1 MTKGF
6 AYKTKKITLLAII
19 IAVCLALT
27 SCSIIYNGNGGNNG
41 GSDGSVDL
49 SNGIITEGIIEANF
63 TVTLNSK
70 KTNFFGN
77 VTAEIASQGSG
88 VVFDK
93 VALGSGGY
101 TYYVLT
107 NNHVIYQDTE
117 GYNRFDYTVRDCY
130 GVVYTA
136 SLIAF
141 DPNYDLAVVCFS
153 AEKEYKVLTFA
164 TANPKVGDSVVAI
177 GQPIGIINAVTEG
190 KVERYMAVSVGEE
203 NGNVNANISNV
214 KFDVIRH
221 SAPLNQGSSGGV
233 LLDKDYKICGINY
246 AAAVVENST
255 EFVSGYAVPVLK
267 VKEFLSDKL
276 YNQQQ

>member
-1 MTKGF
+1 MTKDF
-6 AYKTKKITLLAII
+6 VYKTKKLTLLAII
-19 IAVCLALT
+19 LAVCLALT
-27 SCSIIYNGNGGNNG
+27 SCSIIYNGNGGNSG

-70 KTNFFGN
+70 RTLYFGN
-77 VTAEIASQGSG
+77 VTAEISSQGSG

-93 VALGSGGY
+93 VSLAGGGY

-117 GYNRFDYTVRDCY
+117 GYNRFEYSVRDCY
-130 GVVYTA
+130 GVVYES
-136 SLIAF
+136 SLIAY
-141 DPNYDLAVVCFS
+141 DPNYDLAVVSFF
-153 AEKEYKVLTFA
+153 AEKDYKVLSFA

-177 GQPIGIINAVTEG
+177 GQPTGIINAVTEG
-190 KVERYMAVSVGEE
+190 KVEKYMAVSVGEE
-203 NGNVNANISNV
+203 DGNVNVSISNV
-214 KFDVIRH
+214 TFDVIRH

-246 AAAVVENST
+246 AAAVVEDST

-267 VKEFLSDKL
+267 VKEFLTQKL
-276 YNQQQ
+276 YNQ

>member
-1 MTKGF
+1 MTKDF
-6 AYKTKKITLLAII
+6 VYKTKKLTLLAII
-19 IAVCLALT
+19 LAVCLALT
-27 SCSIIYNGNGGNNG
+27 SCSIIYNGNGGNSG

-70 KTNFFGN
+70 RTLYFGN
-77 VTAEIASQGSG
+77 VTAEISSQGSG

-93 VALGSGGY
+93 VSLAGGGY

-117 GYNRFDYTVRDCY
+117 GYNRFEYSVRDCY
-130 GVVYTA
+130 GVVYES
-136 SLIAF
+136 SLIAY
-141 DPNYDLAVVCFS
+141 DPNYDLAVVSFF
-153 AEKEYKVLTFA
+153 AEKDYKVLSFA

-177 GQPIGIINAVTEG
+177 GQPTGIINAVTEG
-190 KVERYMAVSVGEE
+190 KVEKYMAVSVGEE
-203 NGNVNANISNV
+203 DGNVNASISNV
-214 KFDVIRH
+214 TFDVIRH

-246 AAAVVENST
+246 AAAVVEDST
-255 EFVSGYAVPVLK
+255 EFVSG
-267 VKEFLSDKL
+267 
-276 YNQQQ
+276 

>member
-1 MTKGF
+1 MTKDF
-6 AYKTKKITLLAII
+6 VYKTKKLTLLAII

-27 SCSIIYNGNGGNNG
+27 SCSIIYNGNGGNSG

-70 KTNFFGN
+70 RTLYFGN
-77 VTAEIASQGSG
+77 VTAEISSQGSG

-93 VALGSGGY
+93 VSLAGGGY

-117 GYNRFDYTVRDCY
+117 GYNRFEYSVRDCY
-130 GVVYTA
+130 GVVYES
-136 SLIAF
+136 SLIAY
-141 DPNYDLAVVCFS
+141 DPNYDLAVVSFF
-153 AEKEYKVLTFA
+153 AEKDYKVLSFA

-177 GQPIGIINAVTEG
+177 GQPTGIINAVTEG
-190 KVERYMAVSVGEE
+190 KVEKYMAVSVGEE
-203 NGNVNANISNV
+203 DGNVNASISNV
-214 KFDVIRH
+214 TFDVIRH

-246 AAAVVENST
+246 AAAVVEDST

-267 VKEFLSDKL
+267 VKEFLTQKL
-276 YNQQQ
+276 YNQ

>member
-1 MTKGF
+1 MTKDF
-6 AYKTKKITLLAII
+6 VYKTKKLTLLAII
-19 IAVCLALT
+19 LAVCLALT
-27 SCSIIYNGNGGNNG
+27 SCSIIYNGNGGNSG

-70 KTNFFGN
+70 RTLYFGN
-77 VTAEIASQGSG
+77 VKAEISSQGSG

-93 VALGSGGY
+93 VSLAGGGY

-117 GYNRFDYTVRDCY
+117 GYNRFEYSVRDCY
-130 GVVYTA
+130 GVVYES

-141 DPNYDLAVVCFS
+141 DPNYDLAVVSFT
-153 AEKEYKVLTFA
+153 AEKDYKVLSFA

-177 GQPIGIINAVTEG
+177 GQPTGIINAVTEG
-190 KVERYMAVSVGEE
+190 KVEKYMAVSVGEE
-203 NGNVNANISNV
+203 DGNVNASISNV
-214 KFDVIRH
+214 TFDVIRH

-246 AAAVVENST
+246 AAAVVEDST

-267 VKEFLSDKL
+267 VKEFLTQKL
-276 YNQQQ
+276 YNQ

>member
-6 AYKTKKITLLAII
+6 VYKTKKLTLLAII
-19 IAVCLALT
+19 LAVCLALT
-27 SCSIIYNGNGGNNG
+27 SCSIIYNGNGGNSG

-70 KTNFFGN
+70 RTSYFGN
-77 VTAEIASQGSG
+77 VTAEISSQGSG

-93 VALGSGGY
+93 VLLAGGGY

-117 GYNRFDYTVRDCY
+117 GYNRFEYSVRDCY
-130 GVVYTA
+130 GVVYES
-136 SLIAF
+136 SLIAY
-141 DPNYDLAVVCFS
+141 DPNYDLAVVSFF
-153 AEKEYKVLTFA
+153 AEKDYKVLSFA

-177 GQPIGIINAVTEG
+177 GQPTGIINAVTEG
-190 KVERYMAVSVGEE
+190 KVEKYMAVSVGEE
-203 NGNVNANISNV
+203 DGNVNANVSNV
-214 KFDVIRH
+214 TFDVIRH

-246 AAAVVENST
+246 AAAVVEDST

-267 VKEFLSDKL
+267 VKEFLTQKL
-276 YNQQQ
+276 YNQ

>member
-1 MTKGF
+1 MTKDF
-6 AYKTKKITLLAII
+6 VYKTKKLTLLAII

-27 SCSIIYNGNGGNNG
+27 SCSIIYNGNGGNSG

-70 KTNFFGN
+70 RTLYFGN
-77 VTAEIASQGSG
+77 VTAEISSQGSG

-93 VALGSGGY
+93 VSLAGGGY

-117 GYNRFDYTVRDCY
+117 GYNRFEYSVRDCY
-130 GVVYTA
+130 GVVYES
-136 SLIAF
+136 SLIAY
-141 DPNYDLAVVCFS
+141 DPNYDLAVVSFF
-153 AEKEYKVLTFA
+153 AEKDYKVLSFA

-177 GQPIGIINAVTEG
+177 GQPTGIINAVTEG
-190 KVERYMAVSVGEE
+190 KVEKYMAVSVGEE
-203 NGNVNANISNV
+203 DGNVNVSISNV
-214 KFDVIRH
+214 TFDVIRH

-246 AAAVVENST
+246 AAAVVEDST

-267 VKEFLSDKL
+267 VKEFLTQKL
-276 YNQQQ
+276 YNQ

>member
-1 MTKGF
+1 MTKDF
-6 AYKTKKITLLAII
+6 VYKTKKLTLLAII
-19 IAVCLALT
+19 LAVCLALT
-27 SCSIIYNGNGGNNG
+27 SCSIIYNGNGGNSG

-70 KTNFFGN
+70 RTLYFGN
-77 VTAEIASQGSG
+77 VTAEISSQGSG

-93 VALGSGGY
+93 VSLAGGGY

-117 GYNRFDYTVRDCY
+117 GYNRFEYSVRDCY
-130 GVVYTA
+130 GVVYES
-136 SLIAF
+136 SLIAY
-141 DPNYDLAVVCFS
+141 DPNYDLAVVSFT
-153 AEKEYKVLTFA
+153 AEKDYKVLSFA

-177 GQPIGIINAVTEG
+177 GQPTGIINAVTEG
-190 KVERYMAVSVGEE
+190 KVEKYMAVSVGEE
-203 NGNVNANISNV
+203 DGNVNVNVSNV
-214 KFDVIRH
+214 TFDVIRH

-246 AAAVVENST
+246 AAAVVEDST

-267 VKEFLSDKL
+267 VKEFLTQKL
-276 YNQQQ
+276 YNQ

>member
-6 AYKTKKITLLAII
+6 VYKTKKLTLLAII
-19 IAVCLALT
+19 LAVCLALT
-27 SCSIIYNGNGGNNG
+27 SCSIIYNGNGGNSG

-70 KTNFFGN
+70 RTSYFGN
-77 VTAEIASQGSG
+77 VTAEISSQGSG

-93 VALGSGGY
+93 VSLAGGGY

-117 GYNRFDYTVRDCY
+117 GYNRFEYSVRDCY
-130 GVVYTA
+130 GVVYES
-136 SLIAF
+136 SLIAY
-141 DPNYDLAVVCFS
+141 DPNYDLAVVSFF
-153 AEKEYKVLTFA
+153 AEKDYKVLSFA

-177 GQPIGIINAVTEG
+177 GQPTGIINAVTEG
-190 KVERYMAVSVGEE
+190 KVEKYMAVSVGEE
-203 NGNVNANISNV
+203 DGNVNASISNV
-214 KFDVIRH
+214 TFDVIRH

-246 AAAVVENST
+246 AAAVVEDST

-267 VKEFLSDKL
+267 VKEFLTQKL
-276 YNQQQ
+276 YNE

>member
-1 MTKGF
+1 MTKDF
-6 AYKTKKITLLAII
+6 VYKTKKLTLLAII
-19 IAVCLALT
+19 LAVCLALT
-27 SCSIIYNGNGGNNG
+27 SCSIIYNGNGGNSG

-70 KTNFFGN
+70 RTLYFGN
-77 VTAEIASQGSG
+77 VTAEISSQGSG

-93 VALGSGGY
+93 VSLAGGGY

-117 GYNRFDYTVRDCY
+117 GYNRFEYSVRDCY
-130 GVVYTA
+130 GVVYES

-141 DPNYDLAVVCFS
+141 DPNYDLAVVSFF
-153 AEKEYKVLTFA
+153 AEKDYKVLSFA

-177 GQPIGIINAVTEG
+177 GQPTGIINAVTEG
-190 KVERYMAVSVGEE
+190 KVEKYMAVSVGEE
-203 NGNVNANISNV
+203 NGNVNASISNV
-214 KFDVIRH
+214 TFDVIRH

-246 AAAVVENST
+246 AAAVVEDST

-267 VKEFLSDKL
+267 VKEFLTQKL
-276 YNQQQ
+276 YNQ